1 MLIVILSIVLLILG
15 IILILVGYN
24 KDKDCSIIIGG
35 IFTVI
40 SGIAFISSII
50 IMCWVQIPKE
60 RKYQEALYEK
70 EVIEYRIEH
79 QDDNIVGNEL
89 LYDDIVE
96 FNNMLRKTKL
106 YSNNIWLNWFANDKI
121 AKIEYIDYKK

>member
-15 IILILVGYN
+15 IVLILVGYN
-24 KDKDCSIIIGG
+24 KDKDYSSIIVG

-40 SGIAFISSII
+40 SGIAFII
-50 IMCWVQIPKE
+50 IMCCIQIPKE

-89 LYDDIVE
+89 LYNDIVE
-96 FNNMLRKTKL
+96 FNNMLRKSKL
-106 YSNNIWLNWFANDKI
+106 YSNNIWINWFANDKI